1 MNFYTFDF
9 VSPSITLYYHG
20 QTSHSSIIS
29 IIISFIAVI
38 VLIILTIVFSL
49 DFLLHKNPTTY
60 YYRKYV
66 EDIGIYPLNSSSVF
80 HFMAFATEGIFDTR
94 AFSII
99 GIREGLDVLL
109 ETNNETNFNHW
120 IYEYCNETDAG
131 NFYDLLGNYSKYYAY
146 GLCVKKYFNKTSQK
160 IKTSFDSDFEYPT
173 MEHGAS
179 NTEEKNYGIYI
190 LRCQNNTVINNNS
203 CYDDSTSHEIIMN
216 AINYQIFFIDQYIDV
231 ENYHH
236 PFQYFFHKI
245 YNILTPISFT
255 LNYLNF
261 HTSQLKT
268 QIGIVFDEIKEE
280 RSYVYETNEK
290 QVTTR
295 DDTNNNIYGGWYF
308 CFQNMNDIY
317 VRKYQKLQ
325 DICGSIGGMIKLIL
339 VLAQFLNYYFHQKS
353 LFIDLERDINTR
365 IKKLGKS
372 IENSTILKYLYTQ
385 NKQTDI
391 FKEFNYNQSLSNKN
405 NLIYSDNNTER
416 PSNSNNNMLVG
427 NKQKNSLNQLNSKK
441 SADCKLNNYVP
452 NENKKYNS
460 PLTDLLF
467 KPNNPIYPL
476 RRGSSSR
483 KISDSNFFAYIFCP
497 FSFKSNKHIQKLYE
511 YRKNILSEEG
521 IFSFYYVLNSLQKIF
536 TKKGLNLVNENN
548 I

>member
-1 MNFYTFDF
+1 MNFYTFDL
-9 VSPSITLYYHG
+9 VSPPITLFYHG
-20 QTSHSSIIS
+20 QTTHSSIIS
-29 IIISFIAVI
+29 IIISFLAII

-80 HFMAFATEGIFDTR
+80 HFMAFATEGIFDKR

-131 NFYDLLGNYSKYYAY
+131 DFYDLLGNYSKYYAY
-146 GLCVKKYFNKTSQK
+146 GLCVKKYFNKTTQT
-160 IKTSFDSDFEYPT
+160 IKTSYESGFEYPT

-190 LRCQNNTVINNNS
+190 LRCQNNTAINNNT
-203 CYDDSTSHEIIMN
+203 CYDDDTSHEIIMN

-231 ENYHH
+231 ENFHN

-339 VLAQFLNYYFHQKS
+339 VLAQFLNYYFHQKT
-353 LFIDLERDINTR
+353 LYKDLEKDINTK
-365 IKKLGKS
+365 IKKLGKN
-372 IENSTILKYLYTQ
+372 IESSSVLRYLYTQ
-385 NKQTDI
+385 NKQPDTL
-391 FKEFNYNQSLSNKN
+391 KEINYNNSLSNN
-405 NLIYSDNNTER
+405 NLKVFNKNINLNSDNVTER
-416 PSNSNNNMLVG
+416 PNN
-427 NKQKNSLNQLNSKK
+427 KPKNSLNQLNSKK
-441 SADCKLNNYVP
+441 SIDCKLNNYVS
-452 NENKKYNS
+452 NENKIS

-467 KPNNPIYPL
+467 NPNNPIYPL
-476 RRGSSSR
+476 RRGSTSKKFSN
-483 KISDSNFFAYIFCP
+483 SNFFAYIFCP
-497 FSFKSNKHIQKLYE
+497 FDLKSNKHIKLLFE
-511 YRKNILSEEG
+511 YRRNILSEEG

-536 TKKGLNLVNENN
+536 TKKGLNLINENN